1 MQTVGFE
8 PTRAN
13 TLRPERST
21 LDHSVI
27 FAYVYFSHLAY
38 FNGTSDS
45 SSFVLQSLLSYCTH
59 KIGNSTPIISTVE
72 FNRDDLE
79 LWFTECINQ
88 WNCSCTFTLCKGHI
102 SKKSNKNDTIAK
114 AASKHPQT
122 EAYTSPTRKM
132 VIHTRFIKKHKVE
145 RVPFTTVCR
154 VNGDNSM
161 VAYRIGFC
169 RETIW
174 KHGKTEGLQR

>member
-1 MQTVGFE
+1 MIIVVSGEKKEVKMQTVGFE

-72 FNRDDLE
+72 FNRDYPE
-79 LWFTECINQ
+79 LP
-88 WNCSCTFTLCKGHI
+88 GR
-102 SKKSNKNDTIAK
+102 
-114 AASKHPQT
+114 
-122 EAYTSPTRKM
+122 TRWA
-132 VIHTRFIKKHKVE
+132 T
-145 RVPFTTVCR
+145 
-154 VNGDNSM
+154 
-161 VAYRIGFC
+161 
-169 RETIW
+169 
-174 KHGKTEGLQR
+174 

>member
-45 SSFVLQSLLSYCTH
+45 SSFVLQSLLSYCTY

-72 FNRDDLE
+72 FNRDYPE
-79 LWFTECINQ
+79 L
-88 WNCSCTFTLCKGHI
+88 
-102 SKKSNKNDTIAK
+102 
-114 AASKHPQT
+114 
-122 EAYTSPTRKM
+122 
-132 VIHTRFIKKHKVE
+132 
-145 RVPFTTVCR
+145 
-154 VNGDNSM
+154 
-161 VAYRIGFC
+161 
-169 RETIW
+169 
-174 KHGKTEGLQR
+174 